1 MVFGRFGGEFGGNGG
16 QNKPQG
22 IPWGEKM
29 TFGGLFEGFGE
40 ICGIT
45 WIFFSHKISAFS
57 NLGCF
62 SRHWHRVGPGGF
74 PSVVSNNPVL
84 HTKSPSFL
92 ILDFMLLDFMLF
104 TAREILNGWA
114 GVFFLKIRFSP
125 PFASF
130 PTTFQPHIY
139 YF

>member
-45 WIFFSHKISAFS
+45 WIFFPIKYQ
-57 NLGCF
+57 
-62 SRHWHRVGPGGF
+62 
-74 PSVVSNNPVL
+74 
-84 HTKSPSFL
+84 
-92 ILDFMLLDFMLF
+92 LLV
-104 TAREILNGWA
+104 IW
-114 GVFFLKIRFSP
+114 GVFHGIGTGWVLV
-125 PFASF
+125 ASLLW
-130 PTTFQPHIY
+130 
-139 YF
+139 